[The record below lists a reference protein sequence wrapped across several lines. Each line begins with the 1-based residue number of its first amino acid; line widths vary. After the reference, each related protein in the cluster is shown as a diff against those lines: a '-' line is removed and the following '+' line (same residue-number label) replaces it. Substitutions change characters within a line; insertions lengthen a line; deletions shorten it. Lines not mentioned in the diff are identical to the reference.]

1 MQGICICVW
10 CLSSFAVLPQTSPSE
25 CRRAV
30 AVAGTCQNLQS
41 IAQFYCHSTPPH
53 FTGTPAAPTA
63 LQVFIALSC
72 LNSRP
77 SGPRLPKM
85 PQLQDFQFFQV
96 DRLNEIYEKE
106 QAFELHKHTNN
117 QKEAAARAQVCL
129 LFCVTTLTRPWCA
142 LLPS

>member
-1 MQGICICVW
+1 MFKLQHRPLHTPAVYNGMQDRCSCFC
-10 CLSSFAVLPQTSPSE
+10 CLSSSA
-25 CRRAV
+25 
-30 AVAGTCQNLQS
+30 
-41 IAQFYCHSTPPH
+41 IYSTTVTVKAPHPP
-53 FTGTPAAPTA
+53 FSGTPSVPTA
-63 LQVFIALSC
+63 HENLTVLSG

-106 QAFELHKHTNN
+106 QAYELHKHTNN

-129 LFCVTTLTRPWCA
+129 VF
-142 LLPS
+142 